1 MNLGY
6 EPWLNGN
13 FSRENLPKRKDRMY
27 IINLEDKQSKGT
39 HWVLLFI
46 DKNKA
51 VYFVSFGI
59 EYTP

>member
-6 EPWLNGN
+6 EPRFNGN
-13 FSRENLPKRKDRMY
+13 FLRENLSKRKDRMY
-27 IINLEDKQSKGT
+27 VINVKDKQSKGT

-46 DKNKA
+46 YKNKD

-59 EYTP
+59 EYIP